1 MVWLAKPCGTTELI
15 DIGCERFDCKD
26 DARCVVVV
34 VFHVCFFLMSILSV
48 CFFFFRWFRWRERV
62 FFFFYCGVELLHTL
76 SLYSF
81 FFFFSRSFFFIF
93 SFR

>member
-34 VFHVCFFLMSILSV
+34 FHVFFWNLSV
-48 CFFFFRWFRWRERV
+48 CCFFF
-62 FFFFYCGVELLHTL
+62 
-76 SLYSF
+76 
-81 FFFFSRSFFFIF
+81 
-93 SFR
+93 